1 MKNEEL
7 NKKIGKNLK
16 FYRLFKGFTQ
26 RQLAKSLNLTFQQ
39 IQKYEKGTDRLSLPK
54 LFDICE
60 VLNIDIHQF
69 IDGVKNADIM
79 LDVLKN

>member
-39 IQKYEKGTDRLSLPK
+39 IQKYEKGTNRLSLSK

-79 LDVLKN
+79 LDVLKE